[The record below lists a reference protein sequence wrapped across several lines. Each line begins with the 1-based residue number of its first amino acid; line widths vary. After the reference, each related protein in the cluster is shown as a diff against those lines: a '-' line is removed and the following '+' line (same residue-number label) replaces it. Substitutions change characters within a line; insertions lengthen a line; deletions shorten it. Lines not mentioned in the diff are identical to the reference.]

1 MLTVHMLSSI
11 LYLLAGEM
19 QVNHSAEQFT
29 VRSQILKHE
38 SNFPLQIDLNY
49 VFNCM
54 EMKSNELVLVTV

>member
-29 VRSQILKHE
+29 VRSQILKNE

-54 EMKSNELVLVTV
+54 EMKSNELVLITV

>member
-29 VRSQILKHE
+29 VRSQILKNE